1 MEKKT
6 NQKKEIL
13 DDLGKC
19 LVIGGA
25 GLLGRAIV
33 SQLRDEGYFVRVL
46 DLEKIEMEGVESIVG
61 DIRDIDDVQRAC
73 KEIDTVF
80 QAAAAIWDPKLP
92 KQIYYDVNVYG
103 NQNVIDTC
111 IKLGIPRLVYTST
124 MDVVCGDDKK
134 PLVYIDETTPYPE
147 KMPRDHYSKSKIL
160 GEKAVIKANETNG
173 LQTTSL
179 RPVGMYGP
187 GDKYHIANIVN
198 MTKQGNKMKLGDGSA
213 NFSHVFSENAAYA
226 HILAAKHLYPE
237 SHIAGECYFVTDHQ
251 PAENLF
257 TFMEP
262 FLKELGLPIP
272 TKTIPFRLAY
282 FLAWFAEKFAPKSNF
297 NRFSVI
303 QTCLDHTFV
312 SDKAERDFGYKPI
325 VSKEDAFDKTV
336 NWFKN
341 ESGLI

>member
-1 MEKKT
+1 VAKRKNKK
-6 NQKKEIL
+6 QQIL
-13 DDLGKC
+13 DDLGNC

-33 SQLRDEGYFVRVL
+33 SLLLEEGYFVRIL
-46 DLEKIEMEGVESIVG
+46 DLEKVERDGVESIVG
-61 DIRDIDDVQRAC
+61 DIRNIEDVQKAC
-73 KEIDTVF
+73 EGIDTVF
-80 QAAAAIWDPKLP
+80 QTAAAIWDPKLP
-92 KQIYYDVNVYG
+92 KQVYYDVNVHG

-147 KMPRDHYSKSKIL
+147 KMPRDHYSRSKIL
-160 GEKAVIKANETNG
+160 GEKSVIEANNVKG

-198 MTKQGNKMKLGDGSA
+198 MAKLGNKMKLGDGSA
-213 NFSHVFSENAAYA
+213 KFSHVYSENAAYA
-226 HILAAKHLYPE
+226 HILAAKHLYLE
-237 SHIAGECYFVTDHQ
+237 SHVAGECYFIADHQ

-257 TFMEP
+257 AFMQP
-262 FLKELGLPIP
+262 FLEELNLPIP
-272 TKTIPFRLAY
+272 TKSIPFKLAY

-325 VSKEDAFDKTV
+325 ISKEEAFEKTV
-336 NWFKN
+336 EWFKN
-341 ESGLI
+341 KTELV